1 MTARALVIGWI
12 LVAVVALVLLGVE
25 FSRWRATT
33 AELSRAA
40 TERIRLGAEIRLKE
54 EELVAEMRKHAG
66 LVQEM
71 QWSSAGADPSVFL
84 TRLADLAREKRM
96 TIAAVGGLERQ
107 TTPQFTKSWHS
118 IQVRAPYRDLV
129 ELATRVERDRG
140 VLEDLRIEPV
150 PAAAGRPGETT
161 SSDDLQARFKLTA
174 LELSPQSKLIVERTL
189 AAAGQGGKGQP
200 GAPPAL
206 PVPARPQA
214 PPRLRDPFAF
224 LTPPPPPGA
233 SLAGPAR
240 PAPALP
246 EVALK
251 GIVSF
256 PDGFLAIVNNQIVRV
271 GDTVTGYR
279 VEKITENA
287 VTLSVPGA
295 PPRTI
300 ELPELSPVPAPSAP
314 KR

>member
-1 MTARALVIGWI
+1 MTARAMVIGWI
-12 LVAVVALVLLGVE
+12 LVALVALSLLGVE
-25 FSRWRATT
+25 LAKWRSTT
-33 AELSRAA
+33 TELARAA
-40 TERIRLGAEIRLKE
+40 TERLRLAAEIRLKE

-71 QWSSAGADPSVFL
+71 QWSSTGADPSVFL
-84 TRLADLAREKRM
+84 TRLAELAGEKRM
-96 TIAAVGGLERQ
+96 TIVAVGGLERQ
-107 TTPQFTKSWHS
+107 STPQFTKSWHS
-118 IQVRAPYRDLV
+118 IQVRASYREIL

-140 VLEDLRIEPV
+140 VLEDVRIEP
-150 PAAAGRPGETT
+150 APGTPGQPDETR
-161 SSDDLQARFKLTA
+161 SSEDLQARFRLTA

-189 AAAGQGGKGQP
+189 AAAGEGGK
-200 GAPPAL
+200 APPGTPLAL
-206 PVPARPQA
+206 AVPSRPPA
-214 PPRLRDPFAF
+214 PPRVRDPFAF
-224 LTPPPPPGA
+224 LAPPTPPVA
-233 SLAGPAR
+233 SLAGPGR
-240 PAPALP
+240 PASALP
-246 EVALK
+246 EVALR

-256 PDGFLAIVNNQIVRV
+256 PDGFLAIVNNQIVKV

-279 VEKITENA
+279 VERITENS